1 MMPCGILPRWFAAE
15 SFMSCLLIVDA
26 SSSLCSVALSRASES
41 WSLCEDQPRRHAQ
54 RLLPMV
60 DELLMQAGVK
70 KAELQGIAYGRGPG
84 SFTGIRIAAS
94 VLQGIAFAL
103 ELPVCGISSLQSVAL
118 KTLQNTAADHV
129 MAIMDAH
136 MGEVFWG
143 HFQRDGELCR
153 LVGEEHV
160 GSPEQCLQAL
170 DNFDG
175 MVAGDG
181 LTLPAFSGFMQDW
194 AAIQPQ
200 ADIMLLL
207 AQAAWRRGEFGAVA
221 QHPPVYLRD
230 SVAWKKLDEQPSL
243 LRRD

>member
-1 MMPCGILPRWFAAE
+1 MPCGILPRLFAAE
-15 SFMSCLLIVDA
+15 LPMSCLLIVDA
-26 SSSLCSVALSRASES
+26 SSSLCSVALSQGDVS
-41 WSLCEDQPRRHAQ
+41 WSQCEDQPRRHAQ

-60 DELLMQAGVK
+60 DDILSAAGIK
-70 KAELQGIAYGRGPG
+70 KAQLQGIAYGRGPG

-103 ELPVCGISSLQSVAL
+103 DLPVCGISSLQSVAL
-118 KTLQNTAADHV
+118 KALQNTQADNV

-143 HFQRDGELCR
+143 HFQRDGELCH
-153 LVGEEHV
+153 LVGTEHV
-160 GSPEQCLQAL
+160 GSPDQCLQAL
-170 DNFDG
+170 ANFDG
-175 MVAGDG
+175 IAAGDG
-181 LTLPAFSGFMQDW
+181 LTLPAFSACAQDW
-194 AAIQPQ
+194 ATVQPQ

-207 AQAAWRRGEFGAVA
+207 AQAAWQRGEFGSAE
-221 QHPPVYLRD
+221 QHQPVYLRD

>member
-1 MMPCGILPRWFAAE
+1 MPCVILPRLFAAE
-15 SFMSCLLIVDA
+15 SIMSCLLIVDA
-26 SSSLCSVALSRASES
+26 SSSLCSVALSRGSES

-60 DELLMQAGVK
+60 DELLIRAGVK
-70 KAELQGIAYGRGPG
+70 KAELEGIAYGRGPG

-118 KTLQNTAADHV
+118 KTLRSSQADHV
-129 MAIMDAH
+129 MAVMDAH

-143 HFQRDGELCR
+143 HFQREGELCR
-153 LVGEEHV
+153 LIGAEHV

-170 DNFDG
+170 KAFDG
-175 MVAGDG
+175 IVAGDG
-181 LTLPAFSGFMQDW
+181 LTLPAFASCAQEW
-194 AAIQPQ
+194 ADVQPQ
-200 ADIMLLL
+200 ADIMLAL
-207 AQAAWRRGEFGAVA
+207 AEDAWQRGEFGSVE